1 MDNLNLFCLVDGES
15 TSSAFSVKI
24 STEDTVDDL
33 KKLIKTKKSP
43 RFDDI
48 AADELTLWRVSLP
61 VGSTDDELPITLD
74 AMADGDKMKLRPT
87 DELSDVFGKK
97 PPKKTIHVV
106 VERPKGVSLQTD
118 G

>member
-1 MDNLNLFCLVDGES
+1 MVNLDLFCLVDGES

-24 STEDTVDDL
+24 STKDTVDDL
-33 KKLIKTKKSP
+33 KNHIKTEKANDF
-43 RFDDI
+43 RDFG
-48 AADELTLWRVSLP
+48 ADKLTLWRVSLP

-74 AMADGDKMKLRPT
+74 AMAEGDKMKLRPT